1 MTANLADP
9 AVTPE
14 ELTRPPVDNKAADR
28 SWWRLPLTP
37 KVFIVAGVALAVG
50 YLALVP
56 LFYLLWGTF
65 FSAVGFDLSG
75 FSRAYGNG
83 RIGELFSNSLLFAG
97 GAAVLS
103 LTVGTTLAYLNVR
116 TAVPFKALFFAASI
130 VPLIVPGIL
139 YTISWIFLASPQI
152 GLLNSFFDAA
162 FGVTPFDIFTLW
174 GMVWVEGLHSSPIV
188 FLLMVAAFRSMDPSL
203 EESALMSGATR
214 LQTLRKVTLPLVRP
228 ALLSAVLVILIT
240 SLESFEVPAL
250 LGLQNGIY
258 VFTSRI
264 YFVLRTYPPDLAAAG
279 ALAVSLLAIAVVGVA
294 LARLLAGRGSKTYQT
309 VTGKGFRPRPM
320 DLGKW
325 KPVVGAGILFYF
337 FATVLAPLAVLIY
350 TSLLPFYRAPSLE
363 TIKSFTFENYT
374 AVWELNQA
382 VRALQ
387 NSLMLG
393 LGSATAVMALM
404 SIAAWIAVRSR
415 IPGRGL
421 IEQLSFVPLVI
432 PGLVLGLSLSFV
444 YLRSPIPIYGT
455 IFILLI
461 AYCTKY
467 MPYGMRYASTSMNQ
481 ISSELEES
489 ALVSGATW
497 WQTFRRVLLPLVSPG
512 ILAGFVYILVV
523 SFRELSSSI
532 LLYSPGNEVLS
543 ILIFEQYENGQFTVL
558 AAIGVIMVITLMV
571 LVTIAYKMGAKVG
584 LRED

>member
-65 FSAVGFDLSG
+65 FGATGLDFSG

>member
-1 MTANLADP
+1 MT
-9 AVTPE
+9 
-14 ELTRPPVDNKAADR
+14 LTSPPVRAEAPTGPTGSPSAAASR
-28 SWWRLPLTP
+28 RGLPLSP
-37 KVFIVAGVALAVG
+37 KFFIVAGVAAAIG

-56 LFYLLWGTF
+56 LGYLLWGTF
-65 FSAVGFDLSG
+65 FNAEGFDLGG
-75 FSRAYGNG
+75 FERAYGSG
-83 RIGELFSNSLLFAG
+83 RMGELWGNSLAFAG

-139 YTISWIFLASPQI
+139 YTVSWIFLASPQI
-152 GLLNSFFDAA
+152 GLLNTALEPIFGDA
-162 FGVTPFDIFTLW
+162 PFNIFSIW
-174 GMVWVEGLHSSPIV
+174 GMIWVEGLHSSPIV

-214 LQTLRKVTLPLVRP
+214 LQALRRVTLPLVRP
-228 ALLSAVLVILIT
+228 ALLSSVLVILIT

-264 YFVLRTYPPDLAAAG
+264 YFVFRSYPRDLQAAG
-279 ALAVSLLAIAVVGVA
+279 ALAVSLLAVAVIGVII
-294 LARLLAGRGSKTYQT
+294 ARLLAGRGSKTYET

-325 KPVVGAGILFYF
+325 KPVVGVGILLYF
-337 FATVLAPLAVLIY
+337 FVTVLGPLVVLLY
-350 TSLLPFYRAPSLE
+350 AALLPYYQAPSAE
-363 TIKSFTFENYT
+363 AFASFTFDNFRHVFEMES
-374 AVWELNQA
+374 AG
-382 VRALQ
+382 RALM
-387 NSLMLG
+387 NSLLLG
-393 LGSATAVMALM
+393 LGAATIVMSVM
-404 SIAAWIAVRSR
+404 SIAAWISVRSR
-415 IPGRGL
+415 IPGRG
-421 IEQLSFVPLVI
+421 IVEQLSFVPLVI
-432 PGLVLGLSLSFV
+432 PGIVLGVSISFV

-455 IFILLI
+455 LLILLI

-467 MPYGMRYASTSMNQ
+467 MPYGMRYATTSMTQ

-489 ALVSGATW
+489 AQVSGASW
-497 WQTFRRVLLPLVSPG
+497 WTTFRRVLLPLLSPG
-512 ILAGFVYILVV
+512 LTAGFIYILVV
-523 SFRELSSSI
+523 SFRELSSSL

-543 ILIFEQYENGQFTVL
+543 ILIWEQFENGSFNVL
-558 AAIGVIMVITLMV
+558 AAIGVLMV
-571 LVTIAYKMGAKVG
+571 VALVIMVTIAYKLGAKVG

>member
-65 FSAVGFDLSG
+65 FGATGLDFSG

-467 MPYGMRYASTSMNQ
+467 MPYGMRYASTSMHQ
-481 ISSELEES
+481 ISNELEES
-489 ALVSGATW
+489 ALVSGASW
-497 WQTFRRVLLPLVSPG
+497 WQTFRRVLLPLLSPG
-512 ILAGFVYILVV
+512 LLAGWVYILVV

>member
-9 AVTPE
+9 AVTPQ
-14 ELTRPPVDNKAADR
+14 ELTGPPTGREASRPR
-28 SWWRLPLTP
+28 RRLPLSP
-37 KVFIVAGVALAVG
+37 KFFIVAGVAVAVG

-56 LFYLLWGTF
+56 LGYLIWGTF
-65 FSAVGFDLSG
+65 FDAQGLDFSAFQ
-75 FSRAYGNG
+75 RAYGHG
-83 RIGELFSNSLLFAG
+83 RMGELWGNSLLFAG
-97 GAAVLS
+97 GAALLS

-139 YTISWIFLASPQI
+139 YTVSWIFLASPRI
-152 GLLNSFFDAA
+152 GLLNSVLEPI
-162 FGVTPFDIFTLW
+162 FGSAPFNIFSIW
-174 GMVWVEGLHSSPIV
+174 GMIWVEGLHSSPIV

-203 EESALMSGATR
+203 EESALMSGASR
-214 LQTLRKVTLPLVRP
+214 LQTMRRVTLPLVRP

-250 LGLQNGIY
+250 LGLQEGIH

-264 YFVLRTYPPDLAAAG
+264 YFVLRSYPPDRAAAG
-279 ALAVSLLAIAVVGVA
+279 ALAVSLLAVAVVGV
-294 LARLLAGRGSKTYQT
+294 LVARLLAGRGSKTYQT

-337 FATVLAPLAVLIY
+337 FATVIGPLLILIY
-350 TSLLPFYRAPSLE
+350 AALLPYYRSPSFAAL
-363 TIKSFTFENYT
+363 KSFTFDNFVTVFEMNS
-374 AVWELNQA
+374 AG
-382 VRALQ
+382 RALM
-387 NSLMLG
+387 NSLILG
-393 LGSATAVMALM
+393 VGAAVIVMALM
-404 SIAAWIAVRSR
+404 SVAAWISVRST
-415 IPGRGL
+415 IPGRG
-421 IEQLSFVPLVI
+421 IVEQLSFVPLVI
-432 PGLVLGLSLSFV
+432 PGIVLGLSISFV

-455 IFILLI
+455 LLILLI

-467 MPYGMRYASTSMNQ
+467 MPYGMRYATTSMTQ
-481 ISSELEES
+481 ISAELEES
-489 ALVSGATW
+489 AQVSGASW
-497 WQTFRRVLLPLVSPG
+497 WTTFRRVLLPLLSPG
-512 ILAGFVYILVV
+512 IMAGFVYILVV

-543 ILIFEQYENGQFTVL
+543 ILIWEQFENGSFNVL
-558 AAIGVIMVITLMV
+558 AAIGVLMV
-571 LVTIAYKMGAKVG
+571 VALIVMVTIAYKLGAKVG